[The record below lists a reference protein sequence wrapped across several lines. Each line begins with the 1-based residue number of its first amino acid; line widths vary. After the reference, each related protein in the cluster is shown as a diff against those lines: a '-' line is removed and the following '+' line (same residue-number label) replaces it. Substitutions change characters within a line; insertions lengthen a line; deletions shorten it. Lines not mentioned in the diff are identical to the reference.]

1 MNKPVLYL
9 HVESNEN
16 KGGGGFGAG
25 QPNKMLEEEVI
36 RCVRSWRALGGP
48 FKDIDILCLCM
59 TNNPPSVKT
68 ITKLKQYNAKF
79 NHIYCRDTN
88 WFPAGWWATPLGG
101 QWIEQNTDYDFIIHI
116 DLDMLLLKTLS
127 EEAVRV
133 PEGYIASCAVYSDG
147 FEDDY
152 QMDPNFKKTFVTCFI
167 TSWVENEF
175 YTKWYERMYWMGQ
188 EYQYMYEREFK
199 GEKPWDPKDWWFY
212 CNLEEHAVDV
222 MFYNDNEPIAPVQK
236 IQIGP
241 SQGYESVG
249 DMTDDEL
256 LNVYFLH
263 NHFDN
268 QEEYR
273 RTMREYA
280 RRMVKL
286 GKINK

>member
-1 MNKPVLYL
+1 LKNPVLYL
-9 HVESNEN
+9 HIESNTN

-25 QPNKMLEEEVI
+25 QPNKMLEEEAI
-36 RCVRSWRALGGP
+36 RCVHSWRAFGGH

-59 TNNPPSVKT
+59 TNNPPSDKT
-68 ITKLKQYNAKF
+68 IKLLSNKGVKF
-79 NHIYCRDTN
+79 KHVYDPETD

-101 QWIEQNTDYDFIIHI
+101 KWIENSTEHDFIIHI
-116 DLDMLLLKTLS
+116 DLDMLLLRTLH
-127 EEAVRV
+127 EEVVRV
-133 PEGYIASCAVYSDG
+133 PEGYLAKCAVYSDG

-152 QMDPNFKKTFVTCFI
+152 QIDPRWKKTFVTCFI

-175 YTKWYERMYWMGQ
+175 YTKWYNLMYWMGV
-188 EYQYMYEREFK
+188 EFK
-199 GEKPWDPKDWWFY
+199 HIFSQEIEGKKPWDPKAWWDY
-212 CNLEEHAVDV
+212 CNLEEHAVDSLH
-222 MFYNDNEPIAPVQK
+222 FNHSEPIAKAEK

-249 DMTDDEL
+249 DMTDEEL

-273 RTMREYA
+273 RTMKEYA

-286 GKINK
+286 GKIKK